1 MNMQIFKKPLFLVSS
16 CGGTLYCSRSLI
28 PRYVGAHR
36 LSNPSST
43 ISEAVSTDNL
53 RTSMA
58 SRALS
63 EESLNGA
70 DEEGLS
76 SEANSL
82 PSGPH
87 SESALLPSHL
97 DFQLTEISEV
107 AGPRSTQTDPHIPLT
122 EDDLEQSSSQPCSE
136 ATI

>member
-1 MNMQIFKKPLFLVSS
+1 M
-16 CGGTLYCSRSLI
+16 YCSRSLI

-87 SESALLPSHL
+87 SESALLSTSHL

-107 AGPRSTQTDPHIPLT
+107 AGPHSTQTDPHIPLA